1 MSFPFYFYYIIA
13 LVQKYLH
20 VRCQSAD
27 VLADDV
33 ELYIYKCAYFD
44 VVEIGVLECVRN
56 YAHLESVVGRGAD
69 GEAHSVDCHR
79 TFVDGDVAASC
90 HSLVELVLEG
100 EYVASLRV
108 FN

>member
-1 MSFPFYFYYIIA
+1 MSFPFYFYYIVA
-13 LVQKYLH
+13 LAQKYLH

-33 ELYIYKCAYFD
+33 ELNIYKCAYLD

-56 YAHLESVVGRGAD
+56 DAHLERVVGRVAD

-90 HSLVELVLEG
+90 HGLVELVLEG

>member
-33 ELYIYKCAYFD
+33 EFEVYKCAYLD
-44 VVEIGVLECVRN
+44 VVEVGVLESVRN
-56 YAHLESVVGRGAD
+56 DAHLECIVGWVAD
-69 GEAHSVDCHR
+69 GEAHTVDCHR

-90 HSLVELVLEG
+90 HSLVELVLEC
-100 EYVASLRV
+100 EYVASLCV

>member
-1 MSFPFYFYYIIA
+1 MSFPFYFYYIVA
-13 LVQKYLH
+13 LAQKYLH

-33 ELYIYKCAYFD
+33 ELYIYKCAYLD
-44 VVEIGVLECVRN
+44 VVEVGVLESVRN
-56 YAHLESVVGRGAD
+56 DTHLECIVGWVAD
-69 GEAHSVDCHR
+69 GEAHTVDCHR
-79 TFVDGDVAASC
+79 TFVDCDVAASC
-90 HSLVELVLEG
+90 HGLVELVLEC